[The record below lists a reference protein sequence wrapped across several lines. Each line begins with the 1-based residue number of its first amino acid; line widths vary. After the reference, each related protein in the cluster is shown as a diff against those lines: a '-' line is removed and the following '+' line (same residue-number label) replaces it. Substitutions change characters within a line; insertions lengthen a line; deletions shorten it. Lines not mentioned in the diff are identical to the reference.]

1 MSEIR
6 DEELFSRANL
16 YQRHLYSRGGMGHRR
31 TSSNNLDKIKGI
43 QFSGHRRTHS
53 GTEIEAKQVTIVSPH
68 AEQQFKP
75 STTSGNDTSK
85 QNPKQNSKQASVS
98 LNRNKQKNGFMGML
112 TAAIEYFD
120 NEPTVAGN
128 DISYLKA
135 EISKLNARQDEME
148 RSNQY
153 LLTEYSKLRVTL
165 EEQNALRQRYDSYLN
180 QLNSQTV
187 DLEVALKNTRQLLK
201 LEREKNRKLRAQLSN
216 TTSRRD
222 SLENSSLSD
231 KEQLDTYEESSQA
244 LNTFQ
249 EKEMRRLQERLL
261 GVRDEMLSP
270 KTRYPVNMSVQSLN
284 STPVIRHIR
293 TPSGKIR

>member
-1 MSEIR
+1 MSENR

-16 YQRHLYSRGGMGHRR
+16 SQRHLYSKAGMGHRR
-31 TSSNNLDKIKGI
+31 TSSNNLDKIKGL

-53 GTEIEAKQVTIVSPH
+53 GTEFEAKQVTIVSPH
-68 AEQQFKP
+68 AGQKSKP
-75 STTSGNDTSK
+75 PITPVKDNL
-85 QNPKQNSKQASVS
+85 KQNSNQTSVS
-98 LNRNKQKNGFMGML
+98 LNRNKKKNGFMGML

-120 NEPTVAGN
+120 NEPTVAEN

-153 LLTEYSKLRVTL
+153 LLTEYSMLRVTL
-165 EEQNALRQRYDSYLN
+165 EEQNALRQRYDNYLN

-201 LEREKNRKLRAQLSN
+201 LEKEKNRKLRAQLSN
-216 TTSRRD
+216 TASRRD

-231 KEQLDTYEESSQA
+231 KEQLDTYEESGQA

-249 EKEMRRLQERLL
+249 EKEMRRLQERLA
-261 GVRDEMLSP
+261 GVREEILSP

-284 STPVIRHIR
+284 STPIIRHIR

>member
-31 TSSNNLDKIKGI
+31 TSSNNLDKIKGL

-53 GTEIEAKQVTIVSPH
+53 GTEFEAKQVSIVSPH
-68 AEQQFKP
+68 AEQLSKP
-75 STTSGNDTSK
+75 PITPVNDTL
-85 QNPKQNSKQASVS
+85 KQNSKQSSVS
-98 LNRNKQKNGFMGML
+98 LNRNKKKNGFMGML

-128 DISYLKA
+128 EISCLKA

-148 RSNQY
+148 QSNQY

-165 EEQNALRQRYDSYLN
+165 EEQNALRQRYDNYLT
-180 QLNSQTV
+180 QLNSQAV

-201 LEREKNRKLRAQLSN
+201 LEREKNRKLRAKLSN
-216 TTSRRD
+216 TASRRD

-249 EKEMRRLQERLL
+249 EKEMRRLQERLA
-261 GVRDEMLSP
+261 GVREEMISP